1 MRHSL
6 LCLSFLAIT
15 LSAQAQDKFLVGA
28 KSKSGHVI
36 LMDDERTV
44 HRSFFAFDSAF
55 NGGVHVAAG
64 DLNGDGVADIIA
76 GAGPGG
82 GPQVSIFDGLGG
94 DQIDSF
100 FAYAPGFSGGVRVAS
115 GDIDG
120 DGRADVVTGS
130 GGGAAHVK
138 GFQGGSGTEISSFLP
153 YGAFSG
159 GVNVAVGDVNG
170 DGIGDIVTGS
180 GPGAAPH
187 VKVFDGRN
195 GAEQSSFFAFAPTFE
210 GGVSVAAGDLDG
222 DGRAEIIVGAGAGG
236 GPHIKVFDGATGAET
251 LSFFA
256 FDPGFS
262 GGVNVTTSMVNGRPS
277 ILAAMDSLGG
287 QVKAFSTGGN
297 ELFSVEP
304 FGRGYL
310 DGVSISGVPAVVPEP
325 ATFLVLGVG
334 ALVVSRRKRV
344 NP

>member
-1 MRHSL
+1 MKHSL
-6 LCLSFLAIT
+6 LCLAFLAT
-15 LSAQAQDKFLVGA
+15 AFTANAQDRFLVGA
-28 KSKSGHVI
+28 KTGNGHIV
-36 LMDDERTV
+36 LTDQHGTV
-44 HRSFFAFDSAF
+44 HRSLFAFSPSF
-55 NGGVHVAAG
+55 TGGVNVAAG
-64 DLNGDGVADIIA
+64 DLNGDGVPDIIA

-100 FAYAPGFSGGVRVAS
+100 FAYTPAFSGGVRVAS

-130 GGGAAHVK
+130 GSGAAHVK

-195 GAEQSSFFAFAPTFE
+195 GAEQSSFFAFAPTFA

-222 DGRAEIIVGAGAGG
+222 DGRAEIVVGSGAGG
-236 GPHIKVFDGATGAET
+236 GPQVKVFSGATGAET
-251 LSFFA
+251 ASFFA
-256 FDPGFS
+256 FDPSFS
-262 GGVNVTTSMVNGRPS
+262 GGVNVAMSMVDGRPS
-277 ILAAMDSLGG
+277 ILASMDSMGG
-287 QVKAFSTGGN
+287 QVKGFSTSGN
-297 ELFSVEP
+297 EIFALEP
-304 FGRGYL
+304 FGRGYSG
-310 DGVSISGVPAVVPEP
+310 GVSISGVPAPVPEP
-325 ATFLVLGVG
+325 TTCA
-334 ALVVSRRKRV
+334 ALAIGGLIALRRRRR
-344 NP
+344 N